1 MKKKYIVLQNF
12 WLRDIML
19 CKGQIITDPVSPR
32 WIDLRL
38 IKPYHECTCSV
49 TVRDPIVNDDN
60 LNDSQLLVATDS
72 IDESKIHETK
82 TCKKRGRPKK
92 VVFEKIEKSE
102 TLL

>member
-19 CKGQIITDPVSPR
+19 YEGQIITDPVSPR

-38 IKPYHECTCSV
+38 IKPYHGCTCSA
-49 TVRDPIVNDDN
+49 TVRDPIVSDEN

-72 IDESKIHETK
+72 IDESKIYETK
-82 TCKKRGRPKK
+82 TYKKRGRPKK

>member
-1 MKKKYIVLQNF
+1 
-12 WLRDIML
+12 ML
-19 CKGQIITDPVSPR
+19 YEGQIITDPVSPR

-38 IKPYHECTCSV
+38 IKPYHGCTCSA
-49 TVRDPIVNDDN
+49 TVRDPIVSDEN

-72 IDESKIHETK
+72 IDESKIYETK
-82 TCKKRGRPKK
+82 TYKKRGRPKK

>member
-19 CKGQIITDPVSPR
+19 YKGQIITDPVSPR

-72 IDESKIHETK
+72 IDESKIPQTK
-82 TCKKRGRPKK
+82 TGKKRGRPKK

>member
-1 MKKKYIVLQNF
+1 
-12 WLRDIML
+12 ML
-19 CKGQIITDPVSPR
+19 YKGQIITDPVSPR

-72 IDESKIHETK
+72 ISESEIQKTETYK
-82 TCKKRGRPKK
+82 SKAYKKRGRPKK

-102 TLL
+102 TLLWI

>member
-19 CKGQIITDPVSPR
+19 YKGQIITDPVSPR

-38 IKPYHECTCSV
+38 IRPYHECTCSV

-72 IDESKIHETK
+72 INESETYKPK

-92 VVFEKIEKSE
+92 VVFEKTEKSE

>member
-1 MKKKYIVLQNF
+1 
-12 WLRDIML
+12 ML
-19 CKGQIITDPVSPR
+19 YEGQIITDPVSPR

-38 IKPYHECTCSV
+38 IKPYHECACSV
-49 TVRDPIVNDDN
+49 TVRDPIVSDDN

-72 IDESKIHETK
+72 IDESETYK
-82 TCKKRGRPKK
+82 SKAYKKRGRPKK

>member
-19 CKGQIITDPVSPR
+19 YKGQIITDPVSPR

-38 IKPYHECTCSV
+38 IKPYHECTCDV
-49 TVRDPIVNDDN
+49 TVRDPIVSDDN

-72 IDESKIHETK
+72 IDESKIPQTK
-82 TCKKRGRPKK
+82 TYKKRGRPKK